1 MTRPGWRNAQNGD
14 RPEMGRAQSGFYDT
28 KRGWVDSPRRDVS
41 ACEDIQPGSY
51 RAIAGDTIEPG
62 ETGPIL
68 ITTCDGTLVENAI
81 NQTDCTFYAGNR
93 ITANVD
99 PCCVIHFTGC
109 GGGVDPNTLTCCE
122 RRSFVCVNGIT
133 YPVDHNGGLW
143 VGWITDCCDCLG
155 YDPPEGFENS
165 TPGSYLAIT
174 LECDGDVV
182 LAHWQFYC
190 VYTRPGAPIFG
201 ADGSSTSVLRGSG
214 TLDWSNLCNETPAG
228 YEDVVTVGG
237 CDITIVA
244 SPALAANLCSPC
256 SAQPPGCCDKTLWF
270 CINNDSREMAVD
282 GGDETWDVT
291 ECCPDCTSATVRLRM
306 TCSNGIIS
314 LQRTYTCDGLVSN
327 ETTNISQYCSSTA
340 TTLLNIPTPN
350 CFLQAQISI
359 AEVACDS
366 CDSCCD
372 ETRWYCIND
381 QSKEMTLAGDS
392 DTFDVADCC
401 DCTTAT
407 LTLDVECIGQTN
419 TLRYDWS
426 LVCDGGAA
434 ITGFDFLACDASVL
448 NIEAGDCFLQVAI
461 TTTDVGCAE
470 CGGETPTIIPPP

>member
-1 MTRPGWRNAQNGD
+1 MPRDPWRNAQNRD
-14 RPEMGRAQSGFYDT
+14 RPEMSMAQSGFYDT
-28 KRGWVDSPRRDVS
+28 KRGWVDRPTARKRCSDL
-41 ACEDIQPGSY
+41 EPGSY
-51 RAIAGDTIEPG
+51 QAFAGATIAPG
-62 ETGPIL
+62 ATGPIL
-68 ITTCDGTLVENAI
+68 IETCDGTIVENAI
-81 NQTDCTFYAGNR
+81 NQTDCTFYMGNR
-93 ITANVD
+93 ITANVS

-109 GGGVDPNTLTCCE
+109 GPAESVACCD
-122 RRSFVCVNGIT
+122 RMIAVCVNGDTRII
-133 YPVDHNGGLW
+133 PVDGDRAWAAWAWSPSETCCSACDENRSWYLRVDVGCSGSIVTAVWSLW
-143 VGWITDCCDCLG
+143 CVREQYFWEMIGEGTIDWSGVCDDPPVIIDDTLGVTDCDLQIVAAPELATGLCDR
-155 YDPPEGFENS
+155 
-165 TPGSYLAIT
+165 
-174 LECDGDVV
+174 CDG
-182 LAHWQFYC
+182 
-190 VYTRPGAPIFG
+190 TTEP
-201 ADGSSTSVLRGSG
+201 
-214 TLDWSNLCNETPAG
+214 E
-228 YEDVVTVGG
+228 
-237 CDITIVA
+237 
-244 SPALAANLCSPC
+244 
-256 SAQPPGCCDKTLWF
+256 GCCDKTLWF

-314 LQRTYTCDGLVSN
+314 LQRTYTCDGVVSN

-372 ETRWYCIND
+372 ETRWYCINN

-448 NIEAGDCFLQVAI
+448 NIEAGDCFLQIAI

-470 CGGETPTIIPPP
+470 CGGETTTIIPPP